1 MQNEEAAI
9 SSAIR
14 STIVPGARLQ
24 PEVIVVDGGSTDKTR
39 SIAKQ
44 HANVRVLNV
53 SGGRGAQLNAGECR
67 YQPMENTSTSSW

>member
-1 MQNEEAAI
+1 
-9 SSAIR
+9 
-14 STIVPGARLQ
+14 
-24 PEVIVVDGGSTDKTR
+24 VDGGSTDKTR